1 MKIVIAMDSFKG
13 SLSSLQAGRAVLRG
27 IRRLYPDEEV
37 VVRPLADGGE
47 GTVEALT
54 LGMRGHLENLQVTG
68 PLGEPVNATYGILGD
83 RNTAIIEISQAA
95 GITLVEPGKRNPM
108 YTTTYGVGELI
119 VDAIQNNCRHFIIG
133 LGGSATNDGGAGML
147 AALGFDLLDENGK
160 PIPFGAEGLALL
172 REIRADRVIPE
183 LSECEFRI
191 ACDVNNPL
199 CGEQGASYIFAPQKG
214 ADKESILRMDQW
226 LKDYAALA
234 ALSFPKADRLRP
246 GTGAAGGLGFAFLTF
261 MNAELQSGI
270 EIVLDETGLEEFIK
284 DADLVITGEGCL
296 DGQTVMGK
304 APIGVARLGKKHGKR
319 VIAFGGSVTEDARY
333 CHAQGIDALF
343 SITPGPMN
351 LSYAMQPEVA
361 RKNLAMAAEQV
372 MRLLKDE

>member
-37 VVRPLADGGE
+37 IVRPLADGGE

-54 LGMRGHLENLQVTG
+54 LGMRGHLENVWVMG
-68 PLGEPVNATYGILGD
+68 PLGGPVNATYGILGEKK
-83 RNTAIIEISQAA
+83 TAIIEISQAA
-95 GITLVEPGKRNPM
+95 GITLVPEEKRNPL

-119 VDAIQNNCRHFIIG
+119 AHAIHNGCRHFIIG

-147 AALGFDLLDENGK
+147 QALGFEFLDEKGK
-160 PIPFGAEGLALL
+160 AIPFGAEGLSVLW
-172 REIRADRVIPE
+172 EIRTAKVLPE
-183 LSECEFRI
+183 LSECDFRI

-199 CGEQGASYIFAPQKG
+199 CGEEGASYVFAPQKG
-214 ADKESILRMDQW
+214 ADMESVKRMDWW
-226 LKDYAALA
+226 LKEYALLA
-234 ALSFPKADRLRP
+234 AEHFPRADRLRA

-261 MNAELQSGI
+261 LNSELQSGI
-270 EIVLDETGLEEFIK
+270 DIVLDETGLEEYIK
-284 DADLVITGEGCL
+284 DADLIITGEGRL

-304 APIGVARLGKKHGKR
+304 APIGVARLSKKYGKR
-319 VIAFGGSVTEDARY
+319 VVALGGSVSDEARH

-343 SITPGPMN
+343 SITQGPMS
-351 LSYAMQPEVA
+351 LSKAMQPEMA
-361 RKNLAMAAEQV
+361 RKNLAMTAEQI

>member
-13 SLSSLQAGRAVLRG
+13 CLSSLQAGRAVLRG

-54 LGMRGHLENLQVTG
+54 LGMRGHLENVRVMG

-83 RNTAIIEISQAA
+83 RNTAIIEVSQAA
-95 GITLVEPGKRNPM
+95 GITLVEEERRNPM

-119 VDAIQNNCRHFIIG
+119 VDAMGKGCHHFIVG

-147 AALGFDLLDENGK
+147 SALGFDLLTEEGK
-160 PIPFGAEGLALL
+160 AIPFGAEGLSVLK
-172 REIRADRVIPE
+172 EIRAERVHPE
-183 LSECEFRI
+183 LYKCDFRI

-199 CGEQGASYIFAPQKG
+199 CGEEGASHVFAPQKG
-214 ADKESILRMDQW
+214 ADRESILLMDQW
-226 LKDYAALA
+226 LKDYAGLA
-234 ALSFPKADRLRP
+234 ALSFPKADRLRA

-270 EIVLDETGLEEFIK
+270 EIVLDETGLENYIK
-284 DADLVITGEGCL
+284 EADLVITGEGRL

-319 VIAFGGSVTEDARY
+319 VIALGGSVSEEARY

-343 SITPGPMN
+343 SITPGPMS
-351 LSYAMQPEVA
+351 LSKAMQPEVA
-361 RKNLAMAAEQV
+361 RKNLAMTAEQV
-372 MRLLKDE
+372 MRLLKNE